1 MDLPNLV
8 DDYCLN
14 LVDWGV
20 GNTLAVGLGNSV
32 YLWEDG
38 LSSELLSADEDNGP
52 VTSVKWAP
60 DGRHIAVGFSNADVE
75 YWDATTGQLVYIS
88 FVLNL

>member
-8 DDYCLN
+8 NDYCLN

-20 GNTLAVGLGNSV
+20 GNTLAVSLGNCV
-32 YLWEDG
+32 YLLEDG
-38 LSSELLSADEDNGP
+38 LSSKLLSADEENGP

-60 DGRHIAVGFSNADVE
+60 DGRHIVVGFANADVE
-75 YWDATTGQLVYIS
+75 YWDAITGQLVHTS
-88 FVLNL
+88 FVP